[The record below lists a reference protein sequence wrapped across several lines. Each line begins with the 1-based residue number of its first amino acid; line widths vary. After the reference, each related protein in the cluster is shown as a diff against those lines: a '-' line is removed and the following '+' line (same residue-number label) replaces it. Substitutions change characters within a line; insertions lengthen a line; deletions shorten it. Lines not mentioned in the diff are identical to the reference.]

1 MYRITRKDFA
11 ILVGNTLDHFDSAL
25 YSFLVPILAPLFFP
39 KFDPVVQL
47 ILGYS
52 FLASSLFTKPLGAL
66 VFGSIAQKY
75 GPMQGLSYTLVGM
88 AIASLA
94 MGCLPDHA
102 TIGWLA
108 PAGLLG
114 LKMLQGLCNAGENA
128 IARLYIV
135 EGKPP
140 QQALKASSWFG
151 ISTMLGLLLA
161 SGVSALVLH
170 SPAYHKYWR
179 VAFWLGSC
187 TGIAG
192 YLLRCYQAAEEKNKA
207 QQANYTHRAFT
218 LSSLWKHKATFLR
231 IIPAFG
237 LSYMTY
243 YIPFVFMNTFIPL
256 ITTITTADMMKL
268 STAFLIVDTL
278 LFPITTH
285 CIKKCKITK
294 AMLIVTLGLASTIMP
309 LWYRLPGAS
318 LFYVSLVRLFIVV
331 CGVAYA
337 ILINVWCKNV
347 LQDSP
352 AKYTIVGLGQA
363 FGGAIVGKASP
374 AICLYLW
381 HSTKQ
386 PLAIAGYIALCAVL
400 AAWAI
405 LSQDQA
411 TPRDKSTA

>member
-11 ILVGNTLDHFDSAL
+11 ILVGNTLDHFDNAL

-75 GPMQGLSYTLVGM
+75 GPMQGLSCTLVGM

-114 LKMLQGLCNAGENA
+114 LKMLQGLCAAGETT
-128 IARLYIV
+128 IARFYLV
-135 EGKPP
+135 EDKPP
-140 QQALKASSWFG
+140 QQALKASSWYES
-151 ISTMLGLLLA
+151 STMLGLILA

-187 TGIAG
+187 TGIIG
-192 YLLRCYQAAEEKNKA
+192 YLLRSYQAAEGKNKA
-207 QQANYTHRAFT
+207 QQAHYTHQAFA
-218 LSSLWKHKATFLR
+218 LRLLWKHKATLLR
-231 IIPAFG
+231 ITIAYGFDYVTYVVPAV
-237 LSYMTY
+237 L
-243 YIPFVFMNTFIPL
+243 MNTFVPL
-256 ITTITTADMMKL
+256 ITTITTATMMQHNTML
-268 STAFLIVDTL
+268 LIVDMFL
-278 LFPITTH
+278 ISITGRIIH
-285 CIKKCKITK
+285 KCNPSKV
-294 AMLIVTLGLASTIMP
+294 MLIATLGLASTIIP
-309 LWYRLPGAS
+309 LWYALPGAS
-318 LFYVSLVRLFIVV
+318 LTYVYLVRTFLTI
-331 CGVAYA
+331 CGVTFVVP
-337 ILINVWCKNV
+337 LNVWSKKMRQN
-347 LQDSP
+347 LP
-352 AKYTIVGLGQA
+352 APYPVVGLAQA
-363 FGGAIVGKASP
+363 FGAAMMGKTAPS
-374 AICLYLW
+374 ICLFLW

-411 TPRDKSTA
+411 TPRDKRTA